1 MNGQFRY
8 PNIQGKTDREQ
19 LTEVKK
25 FLWQLVDELNFL
37 MQDKQSD
44 PITEEKTCL
53 TPADVRSIAK
63 KEAKEAKETA
73 NEAKTIAD
81 AANEA
86 AKAAKEDANDLLVTI
101 TLSAA
106 DWSGT
111 QSPYVQTVSV
121 AEDLSDRHVA
131 LLPDKQVLF
140 QLFTNGTALTTE
152 NNGETVTVYAIGN
165 KPEFDMTMQAALS
178 KTKI

>member
-63 KEAKEAKETA
+63 KE
-73 NEAKTIAD
+73 
-81 AANEA
+81 

>member
-44 PITEEKTCL
+44 PITEEKACL

-63 KEAKEAKETA
+63 KE
-73 NEAKTIAD
+73 
-81 AANEA
+81 

>member
-37 MQDKQSD
+37 MQDTQSD

-63 KEAKEAKETA
+63 KEAK
-73 NEAKTIAD
+73 
-81 AANEA
+81 
-86 AKAAKEDANDLLVTI
+86 AAKEDASDLLVTI

-106 DWSGT
+106 DWNGT
-111 QSPYVQTVSV
+111 QSPYLQTISV
-121 AEDLSDRHVA
+121 AEDLSNRQVA

-165 KPEFDMTMQAALS
+165 KPAFDITMQAALS
-178 KTKI
+178 KMKTGG

>member
-37 MQDKQSD
+37 MQDTQSD

-63 KEAKEAKETA
+63 KEAKEAKE
-73 NEAKTIAD
+73 D
-81 AANEA
+81 AT
-86 AKAAKEDANDLLVTI
+86 DLLVTI

-106 DWSGT
+106 DWNGT
-111 QSPYVQTVSV
+111 QSPYLQIISV
-121 AEDLSDRHVA
+121 AEDLSNRQVA

-165 KPEFDMTMQAALS
+165 KPAFDITMQAALS
-178 KTKI
+178 KMKTGG